1 MLQPGAAHQQLK
13 IVLCFQVLNYLANYR
28 RDAPS
33 RRGGW
38 LADIG
43 QMVQISGTRKI
54 RKYKEAN
61 IDPKV
66 NLRQA
71 SNVQRR
77 KGGGSTL

>member
-1 MLQPGAAHQQLK
+1 M
-13 IVLCFQVLNYLANYR
+13 LNYLANYR

-43 QMVQISGTRKI
+43 QMLQITGTQQI

-61 IDPKV
+61 IDPNVK
-66 NLRQA
+66 LKKA